1 MSPVQYTVREEDWI
15 KQEYRKELHI
25 DNGMLK
31 TGDGDLHD
39 YILRGIS
46 EMDESELSYIFGIEN
61 PTSLL
66 TEDETLGNNIRVE
79 DFAIRGTHRGKD
91 ELAIGQVVSAN
102 RKNKVASLPFEY
114 RQVNGFGH
122 EIRIDPSIE
131 SNITG
136 YYIVCSDY
144 EPEEVRK
151 HNRIMERDLRLYGR
165 GEIGINIYRIEPD
178 RRNEEMEE
186 AVRNFYSS
194 LTHS

>member
-1 MSPVQYTVREEDWI
+1 MSPVQYTVRKEDWI
-15 KQEYRKELHI
+15 NQEYRKELHI
-25 DNGMLK
+25 DNGMLE

-66 TEDETLGNNIRVE
+66 TEDETLGSNIRVE
-79 DFAIRGTHRGKD
+79 DFAIRGTHRGQD

-102 RKNKVASLPFEY
+102 RKNEVASLPFEY

-131 SNITG
+131 SDITG

-151 HNRIMERDLRLYGR
+151 HNRLMERDLSLYGR

>member
-1 MSPVQYTVREEDWI
+1 MRKEDWI

-25 DNGMLK
+25 DNGMLE

-102 RKNKVASLPFEY
+102 RKNEVATLPFEY

-131 SNITG
+131 SEITG